1 VVDTT
6 ANVGSDTLRFSQMF
20 KSVDSFEINP
30 ENAEALK
37 NNVAVF
43 GAKNVNVFVA
53 DSTKEFDWET
63 DVIYADPPWGGPDY
77 YKQKNLDL
85 MMGDVR
91 VDSWLRER
99 IESDE
104 PPKYIILKVPQNYN
118 FARIKSLG
126 VKSSDTKRIGNIVVI
141 FMEVY

>member
-1 VVDTT
+1 
-6 ANVGSDTLRFSQMF
+6 
-20 KSVDSFEINP
+20 
-30 ENAEALK
+30 
-37 NNVAVF
+37 
-43 GAKNVNVFVA
+43 
-53 DSTKEFDWET
+53 
-63 DVIYADPPWGGPDY
+63 
-77 YKQKNLDL
+77 